1 MDQHLIVRRDK
12 ETQNLVNWLSYRRN
26 RSKKPKEPVF
36 NEPVFPVM
44 PVTLNNIIIGQDF
57 IYGCMVLEL
66 DYKWVLETRFQD
78 TLNLCPQL
86 TGENPFYQQGGQQ
99 TLKDLLESAE
109 EQLQDYIH
117 EYGQIQSTNKPFYEL
132 KNPEIGDEV
141 STLRTSIDDL
151 DLLYGEITEDRI
163 DTAIWK
169 NAKVDLK
176 YIDYSPRRADGDARF
191 EAQNDEYWIDTPDRK
206 KILRDP
212 ENKHKPIQVTISG
225 KPIPFNISY

>member
-12 ETQNLVNWLSYRRN
+12 ETQNLINWLSFQRN
-26 RSKKPKEPVF
+26 KSKKPTEPVF
-36 NEPVFPVM
+36 NEPAFPVM
-44 PVTLNNIIIGQDF
+44 PVTLNDIIIGQDF

-66 DYKWVLETRFQD
+66 DYKWVLETQFPH

-109 EQLQDYIH
+109 EQLHNYIH
-117 EYGQIQSTNKPFYEL
+117 EYGQIQSLTPPFYGF

-141 STLRTSIDDL
+141 STLRTSRDDL
-151 DLLYGEITEDRI
+151 DLLYGEITEDRT
-163 DTAIWK
+163 DKAIWK
-169 NAKVDLK
+169 NGLE
-176 YIDYSPRRADGDARF
+176 YSPRRADGDARF